1 MRRFVGGCKQYFG
14 NFKIENFCLLNTKW
28 SRTKHEGMK
37 KGAADGEDVK
47 TIIFKELIKYALK
60 ALPQQT

>member
-14 NFKIENFCLLNTKW
+14 NFKIENFYLLNTKW

-37 KGAADGEDVK
+37 KEQQMGGREDHH
-47 TIIFKELIKYALK
+47 I
-60 ALPQQT
+60 